1 MTMTDSNP
9 PSRITP
15 RIDFARELAGLNDL
29 RGQVALVPGGYG
41 GIGEAIAWT
50 LVLAGASVMIAGR
63 SAAKAEALAAS
74 LRSAGHAAQGV
85 AMDAHALADI
95 RAAADATVDAF
106 GRLDILVNCIGIGR
120 EQRLLDVTEDA
131 YDDVYHVNLKAAM
144 FLAQAAARRQIDGGR
159 GGRQV
164 HLLSV
169 RSQLGLRDRGYS
181 AYCSTKGA
189 LVMLVRQ
196 HAMELAPERITV
208 NGVAPTF
215 VHTELI
221 RHVMDDPAF
230 RQRLLDRIP
239 LGRIADPKD
248 VAGPVLFFCA
258 PASGF
263 VTGQVLYVDGGI
275 TASQ

>member
-95 RAAADATVDAF
+95 RAATDATVDAF
-106 GRLDILVNCIGIGR
+106 GRLDILVNCIGIQR

>member
-95 RAAADATVDAF
+95 RAAADATGDAF
-106 GRLDILVNCIGIGR
+106 GRLDILPI
-120 EQRLLDVTEDA
+120 A
-131 YDDVYHVNLKAAM
+131 
-144 FLAQAAARRQIDGGR
+144 
-159 GGRQV
+159 
-164 HLLSV
+164 
-169 RSQLGLRDRGYS
+169 S
-181 AYCSTKGA
+181 AS
-189 LVMLVRQ
+189 
-196 HAMELAPERITV
+196 
-208 NGVAPTF
+208 N
-215 VHTELI
+215 
-221 RHVMDDPAF
+221 
-230 RQRLLDRIP
+230 
-239 LGRIADPKD
+239 
-248 VAGPVLFFCA
+248 
-258 PASGF
+258 ASSACW
-263 VTGQVLYVDGGI
+263 T
-275 TASQ
+275 